1 MYSCYPSI
9 SWKLETGGSE
19 VQGHLWLQSDLRP
32 SRATQNIWTTT
43 TKKTPTNLPKPE
55 RQTKRI
61 TQWARGEQHPS
72 ALPLPTTCPHFDSG
86 KLSPSQACECLVW
99 NLDIWVLSGCS
110 WGSQVTVQGHQ
121 SKELSPT
128 PSPCQAEDLQRLLGQ
143 FQVNLFG
150 MFQL

>member
-1 MYSCYPSI
+1 MVTYSYYPSI
-9 SWKLETGGSE
+9 SWKLETGRSE

-32 SRATQNIWTTT
+32 SRATRNIWV
-43 TKKTPTNLPKPE
+43 KQNNKPL
-55 RQTKRI
+55 QTWKSN
-61 TQWARGEQHPS
+61 WKNYPESLLKAAPS
-72 ALPLPTTCPHFDSG
+72 ALALPRTSTHFDSG
-86 KLSPSQACECLVW
+86 KLSLSQACECLVW
-99 NLDIWVLSGCS
+99 NLNIWVLSGGS

-128 PSPCQAEDLQRLLGQ
+128 SSPCQAEDLQRLLGQ